1 MPAHQPSSTIT
12 EARYSGLRLAVLV
25 RVAGLFEPAAAP
37 IPVRFATVQHQQE
50 IGAARAIPRVVQT
63 RQGLTMGQPP

>member
-1 MPAHQPSSTIT
+1 MPAHQPSSTIA
-12 EARYSGLRLAVLV
+12 EARYSGLRLAALV
-25 RVAGLFEPAAAP
+25 RAGGLFEPTLVP
-37 IPVRFATVQHQQE
+37 VPVRFAAIQRQQK